1 MLSGPHIS
9 RGLFSLAAIERFV
22 NLSVFPLKEPRK
34 EGRKPKIHKERF
46 TELGNL
52 TLSSGLSTTYL
63 TVLLT
68 VSWYHLALRPK
79 PSLTEVTNDIH
90 AASSGDN
97 FEPLSSVSTQQHMI
111 LDTLSSMASMP
122 SCLIFSFP
130 PLSLSLH
137 GRLAFL
143 LPMVKY

>member
-1 MLSGPHIS
+1 MLSGPPIS

-22 NLSVFPLKEPRK
+22 NLSVFQLKEPRK

-52 TLSSGLSTTYL
+52 TLSSGLSSTYL

-68 VSWYHLALRPK
+68 VSSYHLTLRTK

-97 FEPLSSVSTQQHMI
+97 FEPVFSQYSTAYDSRH
-111 LDTLSSMASMP
+111 TLLHGFHAFLFDFLLP
-122 SCLIFSFP
+122 AP
-130 PLSLSLH
+130 SLSLH